1 MAKRKY
7 EFQPDRPRGSM
18 LDKLYL
24 TVRQRAAILKWALY
38 ALVLLVVSVVQD
50 VVLCRLSLFGG
61 TTDLVPGAIFMISM
75 ILGAE
80 SCSIFALISAA
91 LFQFSGTGPG
101 YYIIALI
108 PVLAIGS
115 AMFRQVFLR
124 KGVAANFLCAASAIV
139 LYEALLF
146 VIGTV
151 AGQTAF
157 FRWPSFLST
166 AVLTLLCSFALY
178 PLLNAIDKIG
188 GETWK
193 R

>member
-7 EFQPDRPRGSM
+7 EFQPDRQRSSV

-24 TVRQRAAILKWALY
+24 TARQRTALLKWVLY
-38 ALVLLVVSVVQD
+38 ALVLLVLSILQD
-50 VVLCRLSLFGG
+50 VVLCRLTLFGG

-80 SCSIFALISAA
+80 SGCIFSLISAA
-91 LFQFSGTGPG
+91 MYQFSGTGPG

-115 AMFRQVFLR
+115 ALFRQVFLR
-124 KGVAANFLCAASAIV
+124 KGAASNLLCAAFAIV

-146 VIGTV
+146 GVGIV
-151 AGQTAF
+151 MGQTVL

-166 AVLTLLCSFALY
+166 AGLTLVCSFVLY
-178 PLLNAIDKIG
+178 PLLHAIEKIG

-193 R
+193 E